1 MLLERLNRQERQID
15 ILIKKMNVSLPS
27 EKAEIAKP
35 NKVVKESLSPGYSII
50 SASRN
55 NSERQTKKS
64 RTSSRGSNVSDFSQR
79 SSVSPAVSRIYAEIK
94 KKGI

>member
-1 MLLERLNRQERQID
+1 MLLERLNLQERQID

-64 RTSSRGSNVSDFSQR
+64 RTSSNVSDFSQR